1 MRLLK
6 GYVVPVLASMVK
18 ADRAEALSED
28 FASHQE
34 STMVRLQATVRSE
47 ALRSAM
53 MLGSNRHSECL
64 VYHYC
69 LRLIR

>member
-18 ADRAEALSED
+18 ADRAEAFSED
-28 FASHQE
+28 FDSHQE
-34 STMVRLQATVRSE
+34 STMDRLLATVRSE

-53 MLGSNRHSECL
+53 ML
-64 VYHYC
+64 
-69 LRLIR
+69 